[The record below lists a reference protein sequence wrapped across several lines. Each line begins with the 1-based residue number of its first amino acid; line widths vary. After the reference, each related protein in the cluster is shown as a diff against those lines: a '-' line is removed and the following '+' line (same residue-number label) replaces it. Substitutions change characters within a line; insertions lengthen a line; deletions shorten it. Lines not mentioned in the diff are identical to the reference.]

1 MTKPDP
7 NDEGEEFVVA
17 QGGAA
22 RAFQLLARPI
32 VGCQFLHLVLY
43 SRSMRRRRMSS
54 LWLFPAVVAMACA
67 NPPLKEMNQAQAA
80 LEAAEAQGA
89 AQYAGDEYTAAVE
102 ALQRSREAVTRR
114 DYRLALNDA
123 LDSRERA
130 QNATRMTSGA
140 RQQDVEHLMT
150 EVTSLIAAG
159 HARLSA
165 AKLANASGSLLHQVT
180 VALTAVEADLQEA
193 GALAEAGDYQTA
205 QRLLNE
211 AKSRMNLA
219 LGSLGQTS
227 GSTRSEDTE
236 SAIHLS

>member
-1 MTKPDP
+1 
-7 NDEGEEFVVA
+7 
-17 QGGAA
+17 
-22 RAFQLLARPI
+22 
-32 VGCQFLHLVLY
+32 
-43 SRSMRRRRMSS
+43 
-54 LWLFPAVVAMACA
+54 MACA

-89 AQYAGDEYTAAVE
+89 ARYAFDEYSAAVE

-130 QNATRMTSGA
+130 QNAARMASGA
-140 RQQDVEHLMT
+140 IQQDVEHLMT
-150 EVTSLIAAG
+150 TVRSLIAAG

-193 GALAEAGDYQTA
+193 GAHAEAGDYPTA
-205 QRLLNE
+205 QRLLTE
-211 AKSRMNLA
+211 AESRMNVA
-219 LGSLGQTS
+219 LGALGQTS
-227 GSTRSEDTE
+227 GSTKSKDTE
-236 SAIHLS
+236 TAVHLS

>member
-1 MTKPDP
+1 
-7 NDEGEEFVVA
+7 
-17 QGGAA
+17 
-22 RAFQLLARPI
+22 
-32 VGCQFLHLVLY
+32 
-43 SRSMRRRRMSS
+43 MSS
-54 LWLFPAVVAMACA
+54 FWLFPAVVAMACA

-80 LEAAEAQGA
+80 LEAAEAKGA
-89 AQYAGDEYTAAVE
+89 ARHAGDEYSAAVE
-102 ALQRSREAVTRR
+102 ALQRSRDAVTRR

-130 QNATRMTSGA
+130 QNAA
-140 RQQDVEHLMT
+140 RLASEASQQEVEHLMT
-150 EVTSLIAAG
+150 RVTSLIVAG
-159 HARLSA
+159 YARLSV

-227 GSTRSEDTE
+227 GSTKSEDTE
-236 SAIHLS
+236 SAV